1 MNSKK
6 SEKIRAIVTVA
17 VLAALVVVLQ
27 TVASGIKIGT
37 FTVTLSLVPIIVGGA
52 LFGPLAGGFLGLVF
66 SVVVLVAVL
75 TGADAG
81 GAIMLTV
88 NPAATVIIV
97 LLKGTVAGFVAG
109 LISSK
114 MRGKKLYP
122 GVILASIAAPVCN
135 TGIFLAGMLLFFRDL
150 LAEWANGAGQ
160 ENVATYIIVGLIGVN
175 FLAELV
181 IDLVLSPVIVRIIHA
196 VRKSGGDN

>member
-1 MNSKK
+1 MNSKRSK
-6 SEKIRAIVTVA
+6 KIRAVVTVA

-97 LLKGTVAGFVAG
+97 LLKGTAAGFVAG

-122 GVILASIAAPVCN
+122 GVILASVAAPVCN

-150 LAEWANGAGQ
+150 LAQWANGAGQ

-196 VRKSGGDN
+196 VRKSGGEN

>member
-1 MNSKK
+1 MNRKR

-27 TVASGIKIGT
+27 TVASGIRIGP
-37 FTVTLSLVPIIVGGA
+37 FSVTLSLVPIIVGGA

-66 SVVVLVAVL
+66 SVVVLVSVL

-97 LLKGTVAGFVAG
+97 LVKGTAAGLAAG

-114 MRGKKLYP
+114 MRDKHLYP
-122 GVILASIAAPVCN
+122 GVILASVAAPVCN

-150 LAEWANGAGQ
+150 LAEWANGAGAD
-160 ENVATYIIVGLIGVN
+160 NTATYVITGLVGLN

-181 IDLVLSPVIVRIIHA
+181 IGLVLCPIIVRIIRA
-196 VRKSGGDN
+196 VDRSGAAG

>member
-1 MNSKK
+1 MNRKK

-66 SVVVLVAVL
+66 SVVVLIAVL

-81 GAIMLTV
+81 GAIMLTA

-97 LLKGTVAGFVAG
+97 LLKGTAAGFVAG

-122 GVILASIAAPVCN
+122 GVILASVAAPVCN

-150 LAEWANGAGQ
+150 LAQWANGAGQ
-160 ENVATYIIVGLIGVN
+160 ENVATYIIAGLIGVN

-181 IDLVLSPVIVRIIHA
+181 IDLVLSPVIVRVIHA
-196 VRKSGGDN
+196 VGNSKSNS

>member
-1 MNSKK
+1 MNRKK

-66 SVVVLVAVL
+66 SVVVLIAVL

-97 LLKGTVAGFVAG
+97 LLKGTAAGLVAG

-114 MRGKKLYP
+114 MRDKKLYP
-122 GVILASIAAPVCN
+122 GVILASVAAPVCN
-135 TGIFLAGMLLFFRDL
+135 TSIFLAGMLLFCRDL
-150 LAEWANGAGQ
+150 LAQWANGAGQ

-196 VRKSGGDN
+196 VGSSKSNN

>member
-1 MNSKK
+1 MKK
-6 SEKIRAIVTVA
+6 WII
-17 VLAALVVVLQ
+17 LAVVL
-27 TVASGIKIGT
+27 V
-37 FTVTLSLVPIIVGGA
+37 IVGGA

-88 NPAATVIIV
+88 NPAATIILV
-97 LLKGTVAGFVAG
+97 LLKGTTAGLVAG

-114 MRGKKLYP
+114 MRDRKLYP
-122 GVILASIAAPVCN
+122 GVILASVAAPVCN

-150 LAEWANGAGQ
+150 LAQWANGAGQ

-181 IDLVLSPVIVRIIHA
+181 IDLVLSPVIVRIVHA
-196 VRKSGGDN
+196 VRKSGGEN

>member
-1 MNSKK
+1 MNSKRSK
-6 SEKIRAIVTVA
+6 KIRAVVTVA

-97 LLKGTVAGFVAG
+97 LLKGTAAGFVAG

-122 GVILASIAAPVCN
+122 GVILASVAAPVCN

-150 LAEWANGAGQ
+150 LAQWANGAGQ

-196 VRKSGGDN
+196 VRKSGGDK

>member
-1 MNSKK
+1 MNSKRSK
-6 SEKIRAIVTVA
+6 KIRAVVTVA

-88 NPAATVIIV
+88 NPAATIILV
-97 LLKGTVAGFVAG
+97 LLKGTTAGLVAG

-114 MRGKKLYP
+114 MRGKKLYL
-122 GVILASIAAPVCN
+122 GVILASVAAPVCN

-150 LAEWANGAGQ
+150 LAQWANGAGQ

-196 VRKSGGDN
+196 VRRQGGEN